1 MTLIKAAICH
11 ESKTDLIVEEIKL
24 LSPEQDEIRVTVEA
38 CAICHSDITYIDG
51 GWSIG
56 YPVVLGHEVSG
67 KVTEIGQ
74 GTESELEIG
83 DQVVVSLI
91 RTCGQCLACKR
102 GHDIACTGKL
112 RLHETSPLATKT
124 GEMITHGLNTG
135 GFAEEVV
142 VHVSQCVPVPKDL
155 PTTFAALLGCGVMTG
170 LGAVFNTAKVKS
182 GDITVIVG
190 CGGVGLAAVQ
200 GAKISEAEYVIAV
213 DPLANKRK
221 LAIDFGA
228 THTLEPSEDLN
239 EIIQDITG
247 GYLADFAFVS
257 TAAPSAISMSMELLA
272 PMGALVLVGMPEDG
286 VKSEFDP
293 GLLAAKN
300 QRILGS
306 KMGTSRP
313 HLDIPAMVDL
323 WRDGKLDLENMV
335 SSIHPLENINDALD
349 EMRNGSAIR
358 AVICPG
364 VKEV

>member
-1 MTLIKAAICH
+1 MTLIKAAVCN
-11 ESKTDLIVEEIKL
+11 ESKTDLTIEEIKL

-67 KVTEIGQ
+67 KVTEVGP
-74 GTESELEIG
+74 GTKTKLDIG

-91 RTCGQCLACKR
+91 RTCGKCLACKR
-102 GHDIACTGKL
+102 GHDVACTGKL

-124 GEMITHGLNTG
+124 GEVITHGLNTG

-142 VHVSQCVPVPKDL
+142 VHISQCVPVPKDL
-155 PTTFAALLGCGVMTG
+155 PAAFAALLGCGVMTG
-170 LGAVFNTAKVKS
+170 LGAVFNTAQVKS
-182 GDITVIVG
+182 GDTTVIVG
-190 CGGVGLAAVQ
+190 CGGVGLASVQ

-213 DPLANKRK
+213 DPLENKRD
-221 LAIDFGA
+221 LAIELGA
-228 THTLEPSEDLN
+228 THALKPSEDLH

-247 GYLADFAFVS
+247 GRLADFVFVS
-257 TAAPSAISMSMELLA
+257 TAAPSAISMSMQLIA

-293 GLLAAKN
+293 GLLAARN

-306 KMGTSRP
+306 KMGTSKP
-313 HLDIPAMVDL
+313 HFDIPAMVDL

-335 SSIHPLENINDALD
+335 SSTYPLENINDALN
-349 EMRNGSAIR
+349 EMRSGSAIR
-358 AVICPG
+358 TVICPG
-364 VKEV
+364 I

>member
-1 MTLIKAAICH
+1 MTLIKAAVCH
-11 ESKTDLIVEEIKL
+11 ESKTDLTIEEIQL
-24 LSPEQDEIRVTVEA
+24 LGPEHDEIRVTVEA

-67 KVTEIGQ
+67 KVTEIGPE
-74 GTESELEIG
+74 TETELDIG

-91 RTCGQCLACKR
+91 RTCGQCLACER
-102 GHDIACTGKL
+102 GHDVACTGKL
-112 RLHETSPLATKT
+112 RLHETSPLNTKT
-124 GEMITHGLNTG
+124 GEIITHGLNTG

-142 VHVSQCVPVPKDL
+142 VHISQCIPVPKDL
-155 PTTFAALLGCGVMTG
+155 PATFAALLGCGVMTG
-170 LGAVFNTAKVKS
+170 LGAVFNTAQVKS

-200 GAKISEAEYVIAV
+200 GAKISGSKYVIAV
-213 DPLANKRK
+213 DPLENKREF
-221 LAIDFGA
+221 AIKFGA
-228 THTLEPSEDLN
+228 THTFEPSENLHK
-239 EIIQDITG
+239 IIQDATG
-247 GYLADFAFVS
+247 GHLADFAFVS
-257 TAAPSAISMSMELLA
+257 TAAPSAISMSMRLLS

-286 VKSEFDP
+286 VKLEFDP

-313 HLDIPAMVDL
+313 HSDIPAMVHL

-335 SSIHPLENINDALD
+335 SSTHPLENINDALN
-349 EMRNGSAIR
+349 EMRNGSAVR
-358 AVICPG
+358 AVVCPG
-364 VKEV
+364 S